1 MTKLQKINT
10 ENWTS
15 AHFYSAPLRAFVSL
29 GAAPTMQDD
38 EVEIQYLVTL
48 TDKDYQELF
57 QSIHL
62 ELSDA
67 LLLLNE
73 KYGHWDLQDALN
85 KTDGDGCSSCAAH

>member
-1 MTKLQKINT
+1 MLKINT

-29 GAAPTMQDD
+29 GAAPLELSDKL

-62 ELSDA
+62 DLNEALS
-67 LLLLNE
+67 LLNE
-73 KYGHWDLQDALN
+73 KYGHWELQDANN
-85 KTDGDGCSSCAAH
+85 KTDGDGCTSCAAH

>member
-1 MTKLQKINT
+1 MKILKINT

-29 GAAPTMQDD
+29 GAAPIENSN

-48 TDKDYQELF
+48 TDKDYQEIY

-62 ELSDA
+62 DLNIA
-67 LLLLNE
+67 LTLLNE
-73 KYGHWDLQDALN
+73 KYGHWELQDAIN

>member
-1 MTKLQKINT
+1 MKILKINT

-29 GAAPTMQDD
+29 GAAPIENSN

-48 TDKDYQELF
+48 TDKDYQEIY

-62 ELSDA
+62 DLNIA

-73 KYGHWDLQDALN
+73 KYGHWELQDAVN

>member
-1 MTKLQKINT
+1 MKNLKINT

-29 GAAPTMQDD
+29 GAAPIENSS
-38 EVEIQYLVTL
+38 EVEFQYLVTL
-48 TDKDYQELF
+48 TDKDYQEIF

-62 ELSDA
+62 ELNSA
-67 LLLLNE
+67 LKLLNE
-73 KYGHWDLQDALN
+73 KYGHWELQDALN

>member
-1 MTKLQKINT
+1 MKILKINT

-29 GAAPTMQDD
+29 GAAPVENSN

-48 TDKDYQELF
+48 ADRDYQEIF

-62 ELSDA
+62 DLNIA
-67 LLLLNE
+67 LTLLNE
-73 KYGHWDLQDALN
+73 KYGHWELQDAIN